1 MNLIGASLLLDVGS
15 HQNKT
20 DVLVIAYRNEISS
33 DILYIYL
40 GVNTCGKYVNP
51 LSPTSY
57 WLNGKI
63 IVTLKKIIDVIFTPP
78 TKERIIFKNPKYLL
92 FLDNPQINQLI
103 NHQNERRLK

>member
-1 MNLIGASLLLDVGS
+1 MNVIVDSLLLDVGS

-20 DVLVIAYRNEISS
+20 DLLVIAYRNEISS

-40 GVNTCGKYVNP
+40 GVNTCEKYANP
-51 LSPTSY
+51 PSPTSY
-57 WLNGKI
+57 WLHGKVIVI
-63 IVTLKKIIDVIFTPP
+63 IKKIIDVIFTPP
-78 TKERIIFKNPKYLL
+78 RIILKNPNYVL